1 MFQRLREREALV
13 YSVGSFAERYS
24 DSALLGVYLVTSR
37 ARGGRRRANVTVVAL
52 SKVRLSSRAIEMP
65 ASPIRRLVPYADRA
79 KARGIKVY
87 HLNIGQPDIE
97 TPAEMM
103 NGYRDVNI
111 KVLSYGPSQG
121 LQNYIDALAQY
132 YGSVEINVRVQD
144 IMVTTGGSE
153 AISFALD
160 VVADAGDEVIVPEPF
175 YSNYAG
181 FAATACV
188 KLVPVTCLAETG
200 FALPPKAEFER
211 AITSRTRA
219 IIYSNPGNPT
229 GAVYT
234 RSELEMLA
242 SLCAEHELYLIGDE
256 AYREFIYEDDTEH
269 TSVLNLA
276 GIEDRAILVDSV
288 SKRYSACGARVGCL
302 ISRNTEL
309 MAAVLKFGQARLCP
323 PTVDQLAAMAAVQV
337 PDSYFTAV
345 RREYQDRR
353 DLVCDAIAKIPGAV
367 CRKPGGAFYVV
378 AKLPIRDGEEFAI
391 FMLEEFQL
399 NNETVMVAPADGFY
413 ATPGKGKD
421 EVRIAYVLNCD
432 DLARAMKILAAGVD
446 AYKRK

>member
-1 MFQRLREREALV
+1 M
-13 YSVGSFAERYS
+13 S
-24 DSALLGVYLVTSR
+24 GVTLSK
-37 ARGGRRRANVTVVAL
+37 VAL
-52 SKVRLSSRAIEMP
+52 SRRAIETP

-103 NGYRDVNI
+103 DAYRNVDI

-121 LQNYIDALAQY
+121 LKEYIDALVPY
-132 YGSVEINVRVQD
+132 YSRVGIDVRAQD
-144 IMVTTGGSE
+144 ILVTTGGSE
-153 AISFALD
+153 AIMFALD
-160 VVADAGDEVIVPEPF
+160 TVADAGDEVIVPEPF
-175 YSNYAG
+175 YTNYAG
-181 FAATACV
+181 FASTASV

-211 AITSRTRA
+211 VITSKTRA

-229 GAVYT
+229 GAVFT
-234 RSELEMLA
+234 RPELEMLA
-242 SLCAEHELYLIGDE
+242 DLCVERGLYLIGDE
-256 AYREFIYEDDTEH
+256 AYREFIYDDDTEH

-288 SKRYSACGARVGCL
+288 SKRYSACGARIGCV
-302 ISRNTEL
+302 ISRNAEL

-323 PTVDQLAAMAAVQV
+323 PTVDQLAAMAAVKV
-337 PDSYFTAV
+337 PDSYFAEV
-345 RREYQDRR
+345 RREYQSRR
-353 DLVCDAIAKIPGAV
+353 DLVCDAIAKIPGAI

-378 AKLPIRDGEEFAI
+378 PKLPIRDGEEFAI

-399 NNETVMVAPADGFY
+399 DNETVMVAPAEGFY
-413 ATPGKGKD
+413 GTPGMGKD

-432 DLARAMKILAAGVD
+432 DLARAMKILAAGVE
-446 AYKRK
+446 AYNRK

>member
-1 MFQRLREREALV
+1 M
-13 YSVGSFAERYS
+13 SI
-24 DSALLGVYLVTSR
+24 VTLSR
-37 ARGGRRRANVTVVAL
+37 I
-52 SKVRLSSRAIEMP
+52 SLSSRAIKIP

-103 NGYRDVNI
+103 NGYRDVDI

-121 LQNYIDALAQY
+121 LKDYIDALVQY
-132 YGSVEINVRVQD
+132 YGGVGISVQARD
-144 IMVTTGGSE
+144 ILVTTGGSE

-160 VVADAGDEVIVPEPF
+160 AVADAGDEVIVPEPF

-181 FAATACV
+181 FAGTAWV

-200 FALPPKAEFER
+200 FALPTKAEFEQ

-234 RSELEMLA
+234 RAELEMLA
-242 SLCAEHELYLIGDE
+242 SLCVEHGLYLIGDE
-256 AYREFIYEDDTEH
+256 AYREFIYDDDTEH

-288 SKRYSACGARVGCL
+288 SKRYSACGARVGC
-302 ISRNTEL
+302 IVSRNAEV
-309 MAAVLKFGQARLCP
+309 MAAALKFGQARLCP
-323 PTVDQLAAMAAVQV
+323 PTVDQLAAMAAVKV
-337 PDSYFTAV
+337 PDRYFAEV
-345 RREYQDRR
+345 RREYQSRR
-353 DLVCDAIAKIPGAV
+353 DLVCEAIAKIPGAV
-367 CRKPGGAFYVV
+367 CRKPGGAFYVMP
-378 AKLPIRDGEEFAI
+378 KLPIRDGEEFAI

-399 NNETVMVAPADGFY
+399 DNETVMVAPADGFY

-421 EVRIAYVLNCD
+421 EVRIAYVLNCN
-432 DLARAMKILAAGVD
+432 DLARAMKIFAAGVEG
-446 AYKRK
+446 YKRK

>member
-1 MFQRLREREALV
+1 MSE
-13 YSVGSFAERYS
+13 
-24 DSALLGVYLVTSR
+24 
-37 ARGGRRRANVTVVAL
+37 
-52 SKVRLSSRAIEMP
+52 VRLSSRAVEMP

-79 KARGIKVY
+79 RARGIKVY

-103 NGYRDVNI
+103 DGYRHVDI

-121 LQNYIDALAQY
+121 LKEYIDALVEY
-132 YGSVEINVRVQD
+132 YRRVGIAVRPEDVL
-144 IMVTTGGSE
+144 VTTGGSE

-160 VVADAGDEVIVPEPF
+160 AVADAGDEVIVPEPF
-175 YSNYAG
+175 YTNYAG

-200 FALPPKAEFER
+200 FALPPKEEFER
-211 AITSRTRA
+211 VITSRTRG

-234 RSELEMLA
+234 RAELEMLRG
-242 SLCAEHELYLIGDE
+242 LCLEHSLYLIGDE

-302 ISRNTEL
+302 ISRNVKL
-309 MAAVLKFGQARLCP
+309 VAAVLKFGQARLCP
-323 PTVDQLAAMAAVQV
+323 PTVDQLAAMAAVKV
-337 PDSYFTAV
+337 PDSYFEEV
-345 RREYQDRR
+345 RREYQCRR
-353 DLVCDAIAKIPGAV
+353 DVVCAAIAKIPGALCV
-367 CRKPGGAFYVV
+367 KPRGAFYVV
-378 AKLPIRDGEEFAI
+378 AKLPIRDGEEFAT
-391 FMLEEFQL
+391 FMLDQFQL
-399 NNETVMVAPADGFY
+399 DGETVMVAPADGFY

-421 EVRIAYVLNCD
+421 EVRIAYVLNCL
-432 DLARAMKILAAGVD
+432 DLDRAMKVLAAGIE
-446 AYKRK
+446 AYNKRK

>member
-1 MFQRLREREALV
+1 M
-13 YSVGSFAERYS
+13 
-24 DSALLGVYLVTSR
+24 
-37 ARGGRRRANVTVVAL
+37 
-52 SKVRLSSRAIEMP
+52 
-65 ASPIRRLVPYADRA
+65 PYADRA

-103 NGYRDVNI
+103 NGYRNVDI
-111 KVLSYGPSQG
+111 KVLAYGPSQG
-121 LQNYIDALAQY
+121 LKDYVDALVEY
-132 YGSVEINVRVQD
+132 YGRVGINVEPRD
-144 IMVTTGGSE
+144 ILVTTGGSE
-153 AISFALD
+153 AIAFALD
-160 VVADAGDEVIVPEPF
+160 AATDAGDEVIVPEPF
-175 YSNYAG
+175 YTNYAG

-200 FALPPKAEFER
+200 FALPPKAEFEQ

-234 RSELEMLA
+234 RAELEMLA
-242 SLCAEHELYLIGDE
+242 SLCVEHGLYLIGDE
-256 AYREFIYEDDTEH
+256 AYREFIYDDESEE
-269 TSVLNLA
+269 TSVRNRA
-276 GIEDRAILVDSV
+276 GSEDRAILVDSV
-288 SKRYSACGARVGCL
+288 SKRYSACGARVGCI
-302 ISRNTEL
+302 ISRNAEL

-323 PTVDQLAAMAAVQV
+323 PTVDQLAAMAAVKV
-337 PDSYFTAV
+337 PDSYFTEV
-345 RREYQDRR
+345 RREYQRRR

-378 AKLPIRDGEEFAI
+378 PKLPIRDGEEFAI

-399 NNETVMVAPADGFY
+399 DNQPVMVAPADGFY

-421 EVRIAYVLNCD
+421 EVRTAYVVNCD
-432 DLARAMKILAAGVD
+432 DLVRALKIVAAGVD
-446 AYKRK
+446 AYNRTSTDLA

>member
-1 MFQRLREREALV
+1 L
-13 YSVGSFAERYS
+13 SK
-24 DSALLGVYLVTSR
+24 
-37 ARGGRRRANVTVVAL
+37 VAL
-52 SKVRLSSRAIEMP
+52 SRRAIETP

-103 NGYRDVNI
+103 KGYRNVDI

-121 LQNYIDALAQY
+121 LKEYIDALVLY
-132 YGSVEINVRVQD
+132 YGRVGIQVRPQD
-144 IMVTTGGSE
+144 ILVTTGGSE
-153 AISFALD
+153 AIMFALD
-160 VVADAGDEVIVPEPF
+160 TVADAGDEVIVPEPF
-175 YSNYAG
+175 YTNYAG
-181 FAATACV
+181 FASTASV

-229 GAVYT
+229 GTVFT
-234 RSELEMLA
+234 RPELEMLA
-242 SLCAEHELYLIGDE
+242 DLCSEHGLYLIGDE
-256 AYREFIYEDDTEH
+256 AYREFIYDDDTEH

-288 SKRYSACGARVGCL
+288 SKRYSACGARIGCI
-302 ISRNTEL
+302 ISRNVEL
-309 MAAVLKFGQARLCP
+309 MNAVLKFGQARLCP
-323 PTVDQLAAMAAVQV
+323 PTVDQLAAMAAVNV
-337 PDSYFTAV
+337 PDSYFAET
-345 RREYQDRR
+345 RREYQSRR

-367 CRKPGGAFYVV
+367 CRKPGGAFYVMP
-378 AKLPIRDGEEFAI
+378 KLPIRDGEEFAI
-391 FMLEEFQL
+391 FMLEDFQL
-399 NNETVMVAPADGFY
+399 DNETVMVAPADGFY
-413 ATPGKGKD
+413 GTPGMGKD

-432 DLARAMKILAAGVD
+432 DLARAMKILAAGVE
-446 AYKRK
+446 AYNRK